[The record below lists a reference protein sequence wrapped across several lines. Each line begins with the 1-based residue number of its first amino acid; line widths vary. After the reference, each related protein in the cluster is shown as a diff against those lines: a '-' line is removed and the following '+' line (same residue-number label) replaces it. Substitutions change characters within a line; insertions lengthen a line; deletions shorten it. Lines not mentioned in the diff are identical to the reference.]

1 MALAVEQ
8 HVVRVVREHV
18 EGVQVGGLAE
28 AGLGGRLEVLLLK
41 LAGDGVL
48 VAEDEVDLLKWAGG
62 RPRPT

>member
-18 EGVQVGGLAE
+18 ESVQVGGLAE

-41 LAGDGVL
+41 LAADRIL
-48 VAEDEVDLLKWAGG
+48 MSEYEMNLANL
-62 RPRPT
+62 